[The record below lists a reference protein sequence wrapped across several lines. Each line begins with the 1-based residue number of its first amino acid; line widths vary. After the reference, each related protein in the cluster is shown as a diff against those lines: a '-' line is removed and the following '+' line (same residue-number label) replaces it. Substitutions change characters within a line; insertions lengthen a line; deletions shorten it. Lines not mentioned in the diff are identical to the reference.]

1 MKNLLKIIIASV
13 LVLGFTATASG
24 VGSGAFGGSVHHIN
38 NHLLAAG
45 VGSGAFGG

>member
-1 MKNLLKIIIASV
+1 MKNLIKILIASA

-24 VGSGAFGGSVHHIN
+24 VGSGAFGGSLYHVN
-38 NHLLAAG
+38 SSLLASG